1 MEKLIDDVS
10 EFIPEASR
18 AIGGRVENRD
28 VTEVDRTGSGEFQRH
43 TVGAVGYIDGA
54 SIRNGQPRQE
64 FHRGA
69 VGTTEVSREGCQLV
83 APANLHLINTRL
95 GREDFSIG
103 HDDFVSSSSEFIGA

>member
-18 AIGGRVENRD
+18 AIGGRVENWD
-28 VTEVDRTGSGEFQRH
+28 VSEVDRTGAGEFQRH
-43 TVGAVGYIDGA
+43 TVGSVGHIDGA
-54 SIRNGQPRQE
+54 SIRNGQSREE

-69 VGTTEVSREGCQLV
+69 VGTTVVSRKGCQLIT
-83 APANLHLINTRL
+83 PANLHLVNTRL
-95 GREDFSIG
+95 GRKDFSVG